1 VRIPFIS
8 LLAVVLVISLSG
20 CNMPAEGPDLSTQVA
35 ATLEAL
41 DAPSPGLTPAGTVVG
56 EAPGPEST
64 PLPAIPTDPGP
75 GVLSIAYINAGQ
87 VWFVQEGGTP
97 VQLTS
102 SGDVQQVVLSQD
114 AQLVVFERY
123 EPATGL
129 AELKAVDTLS
139 ATEVVLLSQAD
150 LDGLF
155 PLGGAVHRAPYQF
168 EFIPGTHTLLL
179 NTHDTFEGPGL
190 AQNNELWSIDVDTST
205 RSLLL
210 DRGLGGDFY
219 ISPAADMLAL
229 VQATSIGFANI
240 DGTGRSPDHLTYP
253 SIITYSEY
261 QYYPIPVWTADGSA
275 VDIVIPGEDPF
286 VDTTARVWHVPV
298 SGTASPRVDLPGF
311 SYFRNSDKTPM
322 LSPDLTKAAFLRET
336 APNTFDLVVAPLDGS
351 PESIFASGD
360 IAWQGWNPDSARVAY
375 RDLPMNLMLTG
386 PGLTP
391 SGLGFGTDLRWVDVD
406 SYLYLDQL
414 TATHR
419 FGLVNMPSSVSEL
432 DTIAGPSFDYD
443 FTR

>member
-1 VRIPFIS
+1 MKTNKLIAIMI
-8 LLAVVLVISLSG
+8 LLLLVLGG
-20 CNMPAEGPDLSTQVA
+20 CNMPTEGPDLSTLVA

-41 DAPSPGLTPAGTVVG
+41 DSPAPAFTPGDILPGDT
-56 EAPGPEST
+56 PGPEAT
-64 PLPAIPTDPGP
+64 PLPIVPADLGP
-75 GVLSIAYINAGQ
+75 GILSIAYINAGQ
-87 VWFVQEGGTP
+87 VWFVQEGGVP
-97 VQLTS
+97 VQLTT

-123 EPATGL
+123 EPSTGL
-129 AELKAVDTLS
+129 QELKAVDTLS
-139 ATEVVLLSQAD
+139 ATEMVLLSQAD

-155 PLGGAVHRAPYQF
+155 PLGGALHHAPYQF
-168 EFIPGTHTLLL
+168 EFIPGTHTLLM
-179 NTHDTFEGPGL
+179 NTHDIFEGPGL
-190 AQNNELWSIDVDTST
+190 AQNNELWSIDVDTNT

-261 QYYPIPVWTADGSA
+261 QYYPIPVWAADGSA
-275 VDIVIPGEDPF
+275 VDVIIPGEDPF

-298 SGTASPRVDLPGF
+298 SGTASPRVDLAGF
-311 SYFRNSDKTPM
+311 SYFRNSGKTPM
-322 LSPDLTKAAFLRET
+322 LSPDLSKVAFLRET
-336 APNTFDLVVAPLDGS
+336 APNTFDLVITPLDGS
-351 PESIFASGD
+351 PESILASGD
-360 IAWQGWNPDSARVAY
+360 IARQDWNPDSSRVSY
-375 RDLPMNLMLTG
+375 TNLPMNLMLTG

-391 SGLGFGTDLRWVDVD
+391 AGLGFGTQLSWVDVD

-419 FGLVNMPSSVSEL
+419 FGLVNMPSPASEL

-443 FTR
+443 FTQ

>member
-1 VRIPFIS
+1 MKIPTLR
-8 LLAVVLVISLSG
+8 LLAVVFVISLSG
-20 CNMPAEGPDLSTQVA
+20 CNMPTDGADLTTLVA
-35 ATLEAL
+35 GTLEAL
-41 DAPSPGLTPAGTVVG
+41 DTPAPGLTPADTLSGDT
-56 EAPGPEST
+56 PGPEAT
-64 PLPAIPTDPGP
+64 PLPTVPADPGP
-75 GVLSIAYINAGQ
+75 GVLSIAYINNGQ

-97 VQLTS
+97 VQLTT
-102 SGDVQQVVLSQD
+102 SGDVQQVVISQD

-123 EPATGL
+123 EPSTGL

-155 PLGGAVHRAPYQF
+155 PLGGALHHAPYQF
-168 EFIPGTHTLLL
+168 EFIPGTHTLLM
-179 NTHDTFEGPGL
+179 NTHDIFEGPGL
-190 AQNNELWSIDVDTST
+190 AQNNELWSIDVDTNT

-229 VQATSIGFANI
+229 VQATSLGFANI

-261 QYYPIPVWTADGSA
+261 QYYPIPVWASDGSA
-275 VDIVIPGEDPF
+275 VDVVIPGEDPF

-298 SGTASPRVDLPGF
+298 SGTASPRVDLAGF
-311 SYFRNSDKTPM
+311 SYFRNSSKTPM

-351 PESIFASGD
+351 PESIFVSGD
-360 IAWQGWNPDSARVAY
+360 IAWQGWNPDSSRFAY
-375 RDLPMNLMLTG
+375 VDLPMNLMLAG

-391 SGLGFGTDLRWVDVD
+391 AGLGFGNRLRWVDAD

-414 TATHR
+414 TATHH
-419 FGLVNMPSSVSEL
+419 FGLVNMPSPAVAL
-432 DTIAGPSFDYD
+432 DTIAGTSFDYA
-443 FTR
+443 FTQ